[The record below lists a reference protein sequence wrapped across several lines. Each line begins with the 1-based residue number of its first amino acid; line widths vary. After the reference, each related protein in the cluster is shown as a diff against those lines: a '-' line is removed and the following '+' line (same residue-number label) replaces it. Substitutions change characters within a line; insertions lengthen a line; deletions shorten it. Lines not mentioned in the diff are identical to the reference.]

1 MSILYF
7 LQVMKVI
14 WPDALKRFSVKKV
27 IENAKNRIGE
37 NSYSLFENNCEHF
50 VTWCICGLK
59 VSLQVKWW
67 HQPGFEVLKSVGV
80 GLINLGENKSLKAL
94 LFKLLANLSDETINI
109 FTDNFLVVYGVGI
122 IMEVLWALH
131 ELNKDPPFAK
141 DKEEFNVERVE
152 IVSKVLG
159 RVIFGIAGS
168 VYCGPLGG
176 FIGAGLGHSLGF
188 GAGWLYKHRE
198 SFVEKLRPNQHS
210 RIKRIQALSIC
221 QN

>member
-1 MSILYF
+1 MSILYV

-37 NSYSLFENNCEHF
+37 NSYSLFKNNCEHF

-67 HQPGFEVLKSVGV
+67 HQPGFEVGKSVGA
-80 GLINLGENKSLKAL
+80 GLSNLGGNKPVKAL
-94 LFKLLANLSDETINI
+94 LVKLLANLSDEAINS
-109 FTDNFLVVYGVGI
+109 FADNCLVVYGVGVFI
-122 IMEVLWALH
+122 EIVWACY

-141 DKEEFNVERVE
+141 DEEEFDVARVE
-152 IVSKVLG
+152 IVSKVFG
-159 RVIFGIAGS
+159 RLILGIAGS

-176 FIGAGLGHSLGF
+176 FIGAVLGHCLGF
-188 GAGWLYKHRE
+188 GAGCLYKHRE
-198 SFVEKLRPNQHS
+198 LL
-210 RIKRIQALSIC
+210 IGG
-221 QN
+221 

>member
-37 NSYSLFENNCEHF
+37 NSYSLFKNNCEHF

-67 HQPGFEVLKSVGV
+67 HQPGFEVVKSVGA
-80 GLINLGENKSLKAL
+80 GLINLGGNKSVQGL
-94 LFKLLANLSDETINI
+94 LVKLLANVSDEVIRSVIT
-109 FTDNFLVVYGVGI
+109 FSADTFLVVHLVAVVI
-122 IMEVLWALH
+122 EVLWARH
-131 ELNKDPPFAK
+131 ELNKFKDPPK
-141 DKEEFNVERVE
+141 DPKDEEEFKVARVE

-159 RVIFGIAGS
+159 RLIFGIAGS
-168 VYCGPLGG
+168 SYCGLLGG
-176 FIGAGLGHSLGF
+176 VIGAGLGHCLGF
-188 GAGWLYKHRE
+188 GAGCLYKHRE
-198 SFVEKLRPNQHS
+198 LLVDIAKY
-210 RIKRIQALSIC
+210 I
-221 QN
+221 